1 MDRFGK
7 VLTVDYEVVQAT
19 DRVALPNDLQKGEYD
34 LAIGIVGEN
43 STEPVVR
50 PAVKGRASDG
60 WYPLS
65 KLLISERATIERHST
80 TSAAVREEIAS
91 SLRSSQ

>member
-1 MDRFGK
+1 VPDLPPG
-7 VLTVDYEVVQAT
+7 EVVPAT
-19 DRVALPNDLQKGEYD
+19 DRVALPKDMPRGEYD

-50 PAVKGRASDG
+50 LAIKGRTADG

-65 KLLISERATIERHST
+65 RLTIP
-80 TSAAVREEIAS
+80 
-91 SLRSSQ
+91 